1 VFRNSL
7 RIAMVRI
14 VRNHLRNKSR
24 EVHMNVSGRNE
35 FVVDWVRNV
44 LGEGDTVLDAGCG
57 YGWVAWHVQ
66 QFAPRTKFICIEP
79 DTKTLEIAKS
89 LVDNREVFFC
99 TNWDEVQGSG
109 LGGADVAVSIEVLEH
124 VPRGGETEY
133 LTRFAQSLKPGARA
147 LVTTPARTLRSTI
160 LDPAFWLAR
169 HRHYSRDSLMRFLS
183 ESGLRVVAMSKR
195 GGLAELVSIWD
206 LYVSKW
212 VFRREPLLEK
222 LYRQALRNEWR
233 ASSGGWMGW
242 WIELER

>member
-1 VFRNSL
+1 
-7 RIAMVRI
+7 MRI
-14 VRNHLRNKSR
+14 VRNHLRNKGR
-24 EVHMNVSGRNE
+24 EIQMNVSGRNE
-35 FVVDWVRNV
+35 FVVDWLRNV

-89 LVDNREVFFC
+89 LVDNSEVFFC
-99 TNWDEVQGSG
+99 SNWDEVQGSG
-109 LGGADVAVSIEVLEH
+109 FGGADVAVSIEVLEH
-124 VPRGGETEY
+124 VSRGGETEY
-133 LTRFAQSLKPGARA
+133 LTRFAQSLKPGGRA

-169 HRHYSRDSLMRFLS
+169 HRHYSRDFLMKVFS
-183 ESGLRVVAMSKR
+183 ESGLRVVAMSQR

-212 VFRREPLLEK
+212 IFRREPFFK
-222 LYRQALRNEWR
+222 NSYRQALRNEWG